1 MQVQAS
7 MRNYNHL
14 GDDTFVAK
22 KRGCNICCD
31 EIRSVFNGIQINI
44 FELYLAY
51 LQHHRFPQLEH

>member
-31 EIRSVFNGIQINI
+31 EMRNVLNGIQINI
-44 FELYLAY
+44 F
-51 LQHHRFPQLEH
+51 

>member
-22 KRGCNICCD
+22 KRGCNICFD
-31 EIRSVFNGIQINI
+31 EMRNVFNGIQINI
-44 FELYLAY
+44 FQLCLAY
-51 LQHHRFPQLEH
+51 VQFLL

>member
-44 FELYLAY
+44 F
-51 LQHHRFPQLEH
+51 